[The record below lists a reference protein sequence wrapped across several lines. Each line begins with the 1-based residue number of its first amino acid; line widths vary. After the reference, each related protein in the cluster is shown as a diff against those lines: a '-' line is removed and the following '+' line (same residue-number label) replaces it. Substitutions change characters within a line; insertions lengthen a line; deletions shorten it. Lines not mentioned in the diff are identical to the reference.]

1 MDMNVRACV
10 FNCAFVF
17 NCVHVYLT
25 VHVYV
30 HGRACICMLA

>member
-1 MDMNVRACV
+1 MDMNERASV